1 MVTIGETEYYTALM
15 PKDGRYLVGLKAAV
29 RRASRSSSVTS
40 SRRRWR
46 SSRPGEAVLVHPV
59 RRASSCSAAASSSGS
74 GWRSSSSRI
83 SDRTAS
89 TRQRLPP
96 ATGLSFF
103 LSNVV
108 ISAAFLLLAATRRVF
123 PGIGTL
129 VQITVVGGVASLV
142 LGAFEIPDS
151 LGARL
156 LLLAA
161 ALPVIA
167 VGITLY
173 LGARLGAGPIEAA
186 GLAFDPPIP
195 FRWSYN
201 TVQAVAA
208 VTGWLL
214 GATLGVATL
223 VVIIALGPL
232 VDRTARLLRMNIQ
245 QRDPRERA
253 IQR

>member
-1 MVTIGETEYYTALM
+1 M
-15 PKDGRYLVGLKAAV
+15 
-29 RRASRSSSVTS
+29 
-40 SRRRWR
+40 
-46 SSRPGEAVLVHPV
+46 HPV
-59 RRASSCSAAASSSGS
+59 RRALLLLSGCVIL
-74 GWRSSSSRI
+74 GI
-83 SDRTAS
+83 GVALILLADLGSDGFS
-89 TRQRLPP
+89 TLVNGFRL

-214 GATLGVATL
+214 GATLGVATV
-223 VVIIALGPL
+223 VVIIVLGPL